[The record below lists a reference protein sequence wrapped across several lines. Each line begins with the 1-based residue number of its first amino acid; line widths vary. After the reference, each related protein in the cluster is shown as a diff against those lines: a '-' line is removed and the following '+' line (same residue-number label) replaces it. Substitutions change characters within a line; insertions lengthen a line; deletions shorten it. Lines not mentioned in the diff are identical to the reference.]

1 MAAPPRPDSLALLDR
16 LISALEAKGV
26 VSEAEIA
33 ERQANTDKASPET
46 GARMVAKA
54 WTDADYRHLLLTD
67 GKAAAEAMGVS
78 MAGAPPLGVLE
89 NTPGRHHLVV
99 CTLCS
104 CYPRPILG
112 FQPEWYR
119 TPNDRRR
126 LVRWPRQVLAE
137 FGLTLPAEVDVR
149 VEDSNQ
155 KCRFIVMPVRPAG
168 TEGWTEDQ
176 LTEIVTRDCLI
187 GVALP
192 KAGVTS
198 NLELP
203 VHHAAKPAHH

>member
-104 CYPRPILG
+104 CYPRAVLG
-112 FQPEWYR
+112 YPPNWYKSFAYR
-119 TPNDRRR
+119 SRA
-126 LVRWPRQVLAE
+126 VREPRVVLAE
-137 FGLTLPAEVDVR
+137 WGLNLPDSVEVR
-149 VEDSNQ
+149 VVDSTADY
-155 KCRFIVMPVRPAG
+155 RWMVLPMRPAG
-168 TEGWTEDQ
+168 TEGWDEAR
-176 LTEIVTRDCLI
+176 LAALVTRDAMV
-187 GVALP
+187 GVAVP
-192 KAGVTS
+192 RVSGG
-198 NLELP
+198 
-203 VHHAAKPAHH
+203 